1 MSAHIWHVE
10 GSLPPEEGRHWR
22 KNINVTVCA
31 DSLMAA
37 AKAVAA
43 RFDGIELHKVMRDR
57 DAHEF
62 IDARPVESAVTLK
75 EES

>member
-43 RFDGIELHKVMRDR
+43 RFDGSSYTRSCGTETPTSSSTPAPLSLR
-57 DAHEF
+57 
-62 IDARPVESAVTLK
+62 
-75 EES
+75 